1 VGDLGLRIKF
11 SGAPPWLCADA
22 EAIGPSERAG
32 RDVGCSKKI
41 TNPRLGRD
49 NTRKRKEWGM
59 GGCRFVRA
67 ELENGMAIKGGS
79 AVLSQISRRLFR
91 PVGLDTL
98 VQCPKI
104 VHDRRYPIAPKLVPP
119 AKRGP
124 RGISKGEPLQRHT
137 I

>member
-1 VGDLGLRIKF
+1 MGDLDLRIKF

-49 NTRKRKEWGM
+49 NTRKRKEWVWVAAD
-59 GGCRFVRA
+59 FVRT

-79 AVLSQISRRLFR
+79 AVLSQIHGAFSARWDWTPL
-91 PVGLDTL
+91 
-98 VQCPKI
+98 CS
-104 VHDRRYPIAPKLVPP
+104 APKLCMTVTTQL
-119 AKRGP
+119 
-124 RGISKGEPLQRHT
+124 PLS
-137 I
+137 